1 MNILTVKKYLPL
13 VIIQFYL
20 LLTIIIYNFGLVNF
34 ETRNI
39 FLLHL
44 LLFIYHCSIAVGFI
58 VGVNLKFK
66 VIHFNFNGLKCY
78 WIFIFASVLGSLIVN
93 KNLSGGAT
101 LFPDNLFTLLS
112 NPFGSVSIAQIYAN
126 RMEHLAGREGGG
138 LLNIVYFL
146 FAWIHMAFVGY
157 IIFYWKNFNLPKK
170 ILSIVV
176 ALMTPFFGII
186 NGLNKPVF
194 DFLLSFGFSYLIL
207 HYIIQEKKIRFSRL
221 FFIGL
226 LVFVIFFISF
236 ALIMQA
242 RGANANVLMDMS
254 PLGGISIDCSS
265 AYLCGSTFYATLAV
279 LNFYLVHG
287 YYGLSLALT
296 ETFSSTFFLG
306 SSHFLLN
313 NLGVLIYSSIEERT
327 FQYKITEYWH
337 HTAVWHTAYSQ
348 IANDFHF
355 VGVPLFLMVV
365 SMGFGVAWRALIL
378 HRDVIAFLVIP
389 IYATFYIFLPA
400 NNQVFN
406 MLAGFS
412 AFVFLNLIL
421 FLRIKFNAK

>member
-44 LLFIYHCSIAVGFI
+44 LLFIYHCSIAIGFI
-58 VGVNLKFK
+58 AGVNLKFK
-66 VIHFNFNGLKCY
+66 VLLIKFNGLKSY
-78 WIFIFASVLGSLIVN
+78 WIFIFATVLGSLIVN

-101 LFPDNLFTLLS
+101 LFPDNLVTLLS
-112 NPFGSVSIAQIYAN
+112 DPVGSASIAQIYAN
-126 RMEHLAGREGGG
+126 RMEHLVGREGGG
-138 LLNIVYFL
+138 LLNIIYFL
-146 FAWIHMAFVGY
+146 FAWIHVAFVGY
-157 IIFYWKNFNLPKK
+157 IIFYWQNFSLSKK
-170 ILSIVV
+170 TISIIV
-176 ALMTPFFGII
+176 ALLTPFFGVI

-194 DFLLSFGFSYLIL
+194 DILLSFAISYSIL
-207 HYIIQEKKIRFSRL
+207 HYIIEEKKIRFFRL
-221 FFIGL
+221 LFIGF
-226 LVFVIFFISF
+226 FVLSLFFISF
-236 ALIMQA
+236 AIIMYA
-242 RGANANVLMDMS
+242 RAADTSFLMDMS
-254 PLGGISIDCSS
+254 PLGDISINCSDIYWCNS
-265 AYLCGSTFYATLAV
+265 LFFTSLAV

-296 ETFSSTFFLG
+296 ESFSFTFFFG
-306 SSHFLLN
+306 SSDFLLN
-313 NLGVLIYSSIEERT
+313 NLGVLIDSSIEERT
-327 FQYKITEYWH
+327 FQYKITEYWSH
-337 HTAVWHTAYSQ
+337 SALWHTAYSQ